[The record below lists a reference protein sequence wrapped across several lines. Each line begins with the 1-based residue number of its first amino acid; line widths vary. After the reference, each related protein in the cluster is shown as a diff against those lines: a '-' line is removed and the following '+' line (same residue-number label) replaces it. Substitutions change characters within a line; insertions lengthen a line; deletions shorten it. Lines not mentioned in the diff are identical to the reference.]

1 METDEYAGL
10 PRADE
15 MLGGFMKKAKGGPN
29 FESYGKKEVLDDH
42 RYNRSPERNLWAS
55 VIFQAILNVNY
66 RVPQWE
72 DSLQFLQ
79 GGKNWKGICQI
90 LDLNPERASEAS
102 LKLALGERIKFAKRG

>member
-1 METDEYAGL
+1 MERIRVERKDKSRGGKTSQSDD
-10 PRADE
+10 RA
-15 MLGGFMKKAKGGPN
+15 KP
-29 FESYGKKEVLDDH
+29 LDSH
-42 RYNRSPERNLWAS
+42 RSNRSPERNLWAS